1 MVSSPLLVAS
11 CVFAQAP
18 TSDAEMLVLQ
28 GLRVGWMG
36 CWSWDDDINDLVG
49 SFPKISFIKRTS
61 KLNFVVTKSVE
72 EALEISGDYL
82 LECSLG
88 PI

>member
-1 MVSSPLLVAS
+1 
-11 CVFAQAP
+11 
-18 TSDAEMLVLQ
+18 
-28 GLRVGWMG
+28 MG

-49 SFPKISFIKRTS
+49 SFPKISFVKRTS